1 MSLFSIAALLNK
13 LVMFIGEYRHTID
26 AKRRLAIPAKFRKKI
41 GEAAVLTKSLDN
53 SLVLYPMKEWEELAG
68 KLAKLPVGQS
78 GTRSFV
84 RTMLAGATD
93 VEIDALGRVLI
104 PDYLKD
110 FAGLKKNVVIAG
122 LFNRLEIW
130 DEDNWH
136 EYKKNS
142 EKHTSEI
149 AEKLGEL
156 GIY

>member
-1 MSLFSIAALLNK
+1 MDKQK

-26 AKRRLAIPAKFRKKI
+26 AKRRLAVPAKFRKKI
-41 GEAAVLTKSLDN
+41 GEVAVLTKSLDN
-53 SLVLYPMKEWEELAG
+53 SLVLYPMKEWEELAS
-68 KLAKLPVGQS
+68 KLSKLPVGQA

-93 VEIDALGRVLI
+93 VEIDSLGRVLI

-110 FAGLKKNVVIAG
+110 FASLKKNVVIAG

-130 DEDNWH
+130 DEENWN

-142 EKHTSEI
+142 EKATPEI